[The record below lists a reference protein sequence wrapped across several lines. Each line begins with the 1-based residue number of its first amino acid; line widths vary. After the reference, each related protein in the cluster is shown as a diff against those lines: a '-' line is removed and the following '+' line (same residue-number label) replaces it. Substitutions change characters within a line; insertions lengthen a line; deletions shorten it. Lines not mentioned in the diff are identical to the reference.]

1 MRFGFTSVRQ
11 YYEKIPKLRNSKFKF
26 NFVSE
31 EAVVKLLKDLDG
43 NNVVCMDNLSG
54 KSLKDGTTVLAK
66 LISQISNLS
75 IKYSIIQ
82 KEPPKIINPYTYFL

>member
-11 YYEKIPKLRNSKFKF
+11 YYEKILKLRNSKFKF

-43 NNVVCMDNLSG
+43 NNVACMDNLSG

>member
-1 MRFGFTSVRQ
+1 MRFGLPSVRQ
-11 YYEKIPKLRNSKFKF
+11 YYEKILKLRNSKFKF

-43 NNVVCMDNLSG
+43 NNVACMDNLSG

-82 KEPPKIINPYTYFL
+82 KEPPKIINQYTYFL

>member
-1 MRFGFTSVRQ
+1 MSFGLPSVRQ
-11 YYEKIPKLRNSKFKF
+11 YYEKILKLRNSKFKF

-31 EAVVKLLKDLDG
+31 EAVVKLPKDLDG
-43 NNVVCMDNLSG
+43 NNVACMDNLSG

-75 IKYSIIQ
+75 IKYSIFQ
-82 KEPPKIINPYTYFL
+82 KEPPKIIDPYTYFL